1 MPRSLLRSRSS
12 QQEEMSCKNH
22 VWMRHQNFRPQGPRI
37 PNITELMIG
46 SQRPLQSSLSA
57 SSLPGSDWYLNGR
70 LWANCSQG
78 QIRVGSIRKRIPDA
92 SKQKLSNVLV
102 LTARDTQEKKTHAP
116 RWVLIFPGA
125 WGCSS
130 GSLCFCCSEWR
141 GNLSSWHC
149 SVRTT
154 YILCKPFLTEIL
166 YPSKPEAIYSISPN
180 KSAPWLPSGQVGIP
194 GVPTYSCVWTF
205 EQALVF
211 GMVMKGGGGV
221 SLEKVLQPGY
231 QILCFLC
238 TLQCDQAFSG
248 SCCYALP
255 VCHVFLTMVSSSPLE
270 SQAKISTFS
279 PNLLFSGFFIATK
292 TEPIQQVFWSKGDPL
307 FLGLISLKPNIS

>member
-1 MPRSLLRSRSS
+1 MPRSLLCSRSS

-57 SSLPGSDWYLNGR
+57 SSLPGFDWYLNGR

-130 GSLCFCCSEWR
+130 GSMCFCCSEWR
-141 GNLSSWHC
+141 ENLSSWHC

-180 KSAPWLPSGQVGIP
+180 KSAPWLPSGFPHTPVFEHLSRHWCLGWLWKEEVEP
-194 GVPTYSCVWTF
+194 HWRKFYSLAIKSSASCAHYNVTRQFSAPVAMCSLSVMPFSPWW
-205 EQALVF
+205 ALV
-211 GMVMKGGGGV
+211 
-221 SLEKVLQPGY
+221 LW
-231 QILCFLC
+231 
-238 TLQCDQAFSG
+238 
-248 SCCYALP
+248 
-255 VCHVFLTMVSSSPLE
+255 
-270 SQAKISTFS
+270 
-279 PNLLFSGFFIATK
+279 NR
-292 TEPIQQVFWSKGDPL
+292 
-307 FLGLISLKPNIS
+307 KPR